1 MSSEARPGRAGRAPA
16 GSAPG
21 SLGPQAEHRCPV
33 FLMSWR
39 AHQYVDESL
48 WPLVLAE
55 GR

>member
-1 MSSEARPGRAGRAPA
+1 MSSVAWPGRGGRAPA

-21 SLGPQAEHRCPV
+21 SLGPQAEHSIPDE
-33 FLMSWR
+33 LR

-48 WPLVLAE
+48 WPLILAE